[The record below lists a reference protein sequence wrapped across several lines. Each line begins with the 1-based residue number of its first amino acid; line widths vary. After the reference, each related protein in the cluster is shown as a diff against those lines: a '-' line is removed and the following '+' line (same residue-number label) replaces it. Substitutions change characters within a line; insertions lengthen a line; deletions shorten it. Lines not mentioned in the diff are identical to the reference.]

1 MRPAPAAVGT
11 SRFGLVARGTVAT
24 GGGAHTLT
32 VNSDDGVR
40 VLVDGEVVLEDW
52 TWHAPRREE
61 VVLELTAG
69 VHEVVVEYFQ
79 IDGALA
85 LLVALDAAR

>member
-1 MRPAPAAVGT
+1 M
-11 SRFGLVARGTVAT
+11 AT

-32 VNSDDGVR
+32 VTSDDGVR

-61 VVLELTAG
+61 VTLELTAG